1 MKSVVNLADFFFFI
15 GGVAGIA
22 QIVFFCMAIS
32 KKNRVRRKK
41 LWALF
46 AISLAVMFL
55 ACIIGSIISPPKP
68 EEPTSPDAEQILT
81 AVPAQDEAPESPDED
96 PAAAPEESEEPEVPE
111 ESEPQ
116 PEQTE
121 DNVPAPSEDAPSAPA
136 EAPAAEP
143 APDPTPEPS
152 APASTNNYVASAES
166 DKYHLP
172 KCRFAKKILPE
183 NAIWFATTADAK
195 AAGYSPCGSCHPG

>member
-46 AISLAVMFL
+46 VISLAVMFL

-68 EEPTSPDAEQILT
+68 EEPTLPDAEQIST
-81 AVPAQDEAPESPDED
+81 ADPSENGSPDATAED
-96 PAAAPEESEEPEVPE
+96 LDTPV

-116 PEQTE
+116 PEQTA
-121 DNVPAPSEDAPSAPA
+121 DNAPAPSEDAPSAPA
-136 EAPAAEP
+136 EAPAEEP

>member
-1 MKSVVNLADFFFFI
+1 MADFFFFI

-68 EEPTSPDAEQILT
+68 EEPTPPDAEQIST
-81 AVPAQDEAPESPDED
+81 ADSAENESPDATAED
-96 PAAAPEESEEPEVPE
+96 PATDLDTPV

-116 PEQTE
+116 PEQTTA
-121 DNVPAPSEDAPSAPA
+121 NAPAPSEDTPSAPA
-136 EAPAAEP
+136 EAPAEEP

>member
-1 MKSVVNLADFFFFI
+1 MADFFFFI

-22 QIVFFCMAIS
+22 QFVFFCMAIS
-32 KKNRVRRKK
+32 NKNRVRRNK

-68 EEPTSPDAEQILT
+68 EDPVPPDAEQVSS
-81 AVPAQDEAPESPDED
+81 ADPAEDEAPE
-96 PAAAPEESEEPEVPE
+96 APE

-116 PEQTE
+116 PEQTA
-121 DNVPAPSEDAPSAPA
+121 DNAPDPSEDTPSASSEVPA
-136 EAPAAEP
+136 EEP
-143 APDPTPEPS
+143 APNPTPEPS

-172 KCRFAKKILPE
+172 ECRFAKKILPE

>member
-1 MKSVVNLADFFFFI
+1 MADFFFFI

-22 QIVFFCMAIS
+22 QFVFFCMAIS
-32 KKNRVRRKK
+32 KKDRGRRKK

-68 EEPTSPDAEQILT
+68 EDPTPPDAEQIST
-81 AVPAQDEAPESPDED
+81 AAPSENGFPDATAED
-96 PAAAPEESEEPEVPE
+96 PAADLDTPVESEL
-111 ESEPQ
+111 Q
-116 PEQTE
+116 PEQTA
-121 DNVPAPSEDAPSAPA
+121 DNAPAPSEDTPSAPA
-136 EAPAAEP
+136 EAPAEEP

-195 AAGYSPCGSCHPG
+195 ASGYSPCGSCHPG